1 MGRIGKIVSR
11 AWGVEESV
19 IDDTPKLSYVLGDDL
34 MVENHGG
41 IDGITRERV
50 SFASG
55 IEVDGNELEIVWI
68 EKDLAVIRGNISEI
82 VIKMK
87 GKS

>member
-1 MGRIGKIVSR
+1 MGKIGKLVSR

-41 IDGITRERV
+41 IDGITEERV

-55 IEVDGNELEIVWI
+55 IEVGGKGLEIVWI
-68 EKDLAVIRGNISEI
+68 EKDLAVIRGVISEI